1 VYLTTLSYLL
11 IIRQMKVK
19 VDKYVYKSMG
29 PGDMHPR
36 VLKELADVAAEPLCT
51 WESHGGDS
59 PGRGVEI
66 HVR

>member
-1 VYLTTLSYLL
+1 
-11 IIRQMKVK
+11 MKVK